1 MCFND
6 NSAFCDGS
14 EKIIPIQE
22 ALGMQVEEF
31 EVLEEVG
38 IEANVGEGFELNL
51 VKEFGLKAD

>member
-6 NSAFCDGS
+6 NSAFGDGS